1 MENYEGIRGIGLLG
15 RLADAEYNQLMS
27 MGTRLR
33 FGRDE
38 KIFSAGMQDN
48 NAYLLLEG
56 RVKIYQASAGREMI
70 LWFCLPGEI
79 FGLSELV
86 SGGHREVNALACRDV
101 QVLAI
106 PYESLNEFIEKNP
119 AAALHFIDLLA
130 GRVRTLSN
138 SMTNFAIEDV
148 SSRIVKQLFRL
159 CKCYGQ
165 ESEGMVCLPM
175 YLTHQELADMVGTSR
190 QTVTMVLG
198 ELRRQGVIEIRNHI
212 ITVMHPE
219 QLVSAQDELNFLHF
233 QQTASS
239 TGIAI

>member
-1 MENYEGIRGIGLLG
+1 MENYNGIRSTGLLG
-15 RLADAEYNQLMS
+15 RLSDAEFNQLMALGS
-27 MGTRLR
+27 RIR

-38 KIFSAGMQDN
+38 MVFSAGMQDS
-48 NAYLLLEG
+48 NAYVLLDG
-56 RVKIYQASAGREMI
+56 RVKIYQASGGREMI

-86 SGGHREVNALACRDV
+86 SGGHREVNAQACRDS

-106 PYESLNEFIEKNP
+106 PYAGLSQFIGTHP
-119 AAALHFIDLLA
+119 VTALQFIDLLA

-159 CKCYGQ
+159 CKCYGK
-165 ESEGMVCLPM
+165 ESEGIVCLPM

-219 QLVSAQDELNFLHF
+219 RLVSDQDELNFIHF